1 MPQRA
6 IGPGSLVASR
16 FRLDDL
22 LDEHS
27 GALLWRATDLT
38 LARNVAVHVIDA
50 DDPRSRGVLTAARTS
65 ATVTDG
71 RILRVLDALQEG
83 AFVHVVHEWG
93 TGESLDRLL
102 VGEPLDPRRAAWL
115 VREVAEAVTVA
126 HRHGIAH
133 GRLLPE
139 NVMLSDA
146 GSVKLVGFVVDAVLH
161 GRPQRQGDDREPPG
175 EHESDVTN
183 LGALLY
189 ASLTGRWPGFPQSKL
204 PDAPLDHDRICR
216 PRQVRP
222 GVPKRLD
229 RLCDQI
235 LNAGERGGRRFE
247 SAAQISAV
255 LGDYLGDVT
264 GTPVTVSG
272 PTVFLDPGVTRAPG
286 GAAGAF
292 DAHPT
297 APAIRPVDETGDI
310 PGDGSGDGSGDG
322 DPTHPNAE
330 PVREPILGTEGWPPE
345 EAAAAPPIAAP
356 VVGGSAAG
364 AWSAPRRPGGVPE
377 HWGPDPGDDSG
388 SWPPVHEEER
398 PGAPWMRLAAL
409 VAVAAL
415 VLLAVVVAFALGGR
429 EAADDTP
436 PAASPTPSQEPPP
449 EELTVAAVQE
459 FDPGDPGGGEHPEQV
474 PLATDGDPATA
485 WRTQTYFDGPVLA
498 PYRPGVGLTLD
509 LGEPSEVS
517 EVEVTLVGGPY
528 DVQLLAAPKGG
539 KAPTA
544 VEGLTTL
551 DTRSGVSKEVTLTAE
566 EPVTTRYLVV
576 WLTAL
581 APTDGGYRGAIA
593 EVTVRP

>member
-1 MPQRA
+1 MAQRA

-16 FRLDDL
+16 FRLEDL

-50 DDPRSRGVLTAARTS
+50 DDPRSGAVLTAARTS

-93 TGESLDRLL
+93 SGESLDRLL
-102 VGEPLDPRRAAWL
+102 VDEPLDPRRAAWL

-139 NVMLSDA
+139 NVMLTDA

-161 GRPQRQGDDREPPG
+161 GRPRRQGDDREPPS

-189 ASLTGRWPGFPQSKL
+189 ASLTGRWPGFPESKI
-204 PDAPLDHDRICR
+204 PDAPLDHGRICR

-229 RLCDQI
+229 LLCDQL
-235 LNAGERGGRRFE
+235 LNPDDRGGRRFE
-247 SAAQISAV
+247 SAAQVSAV
-255 LGDYLGDVT
+255 LGDYLGEVT

-272 PTVFLDPGVTRAPG
+272 PTVFLEQGATGGGAPGV
-286 GAAGAF
+286 F
-292 DAHPT
+292 DPHPT
-297 APAIRPVDETGDI
+297 APAIRPLDDTD
-310 PGDGSGDGSGDG
+310 DGGLDRVDG
-322 DPTHPNAE
+322 DPTDPAAE
-330 PVREPILGTEGWPPE
+330 PVREPVP
-345 EAAAAPPIAAP
+345 APDASAP
-356 VVGGSAAG
+356 VAAV
-364 AWSAPRRPGGVPE
+364 AWSAPHRPGVPE
-377 HWGPDPGDDSG
+377 HWGPDHVDDSG
-388 SWPPVHEEER
+388 PWPPVHEDER
-398 PGAPWMRLAAL
+398 PGAPWLRLAAI
-409 VAVAAL
+409 VAIAAL
-415 VLLAVVVAFALGGR
+415 VLLAVVVAFALGSR
-429 EAADDTP
+429 EAADDSPLEPTPTPTPTEEAP
-436 PAASPTPSQEPPP
+436 PAQLE
-449 EELTVAAVQE
+449 VAAAQD
-459 FDPGDPGGGEHPEQV
+459 FDPDDPGGGENPEQAA
-474 PLATDGDPATA
+474 LATDGNPQTA
-485 WRTQTYFDGPVLA
+485 WETKTYFDGPVLA
-498 PYRPGVGLTLD
+498 PYRSGVGLALD
-509 LGEPSEVS
+509 LGEA
-517 EVEVTLVGGPY
+517 VEVGEVDVALVGGPY
-528 DVQLLAAPKGG
+528 DVQLLAAHEDGT
-539 KAPTA
+539 APTA
-544 VEGLTTL
+544 VDGLATL
-551 DTRSGVSKEVTLTAE
+551 ETLSGASNAVTLTAQ

-581 APTDGGYRGAIA
+581 PPTDGGFRGGIA